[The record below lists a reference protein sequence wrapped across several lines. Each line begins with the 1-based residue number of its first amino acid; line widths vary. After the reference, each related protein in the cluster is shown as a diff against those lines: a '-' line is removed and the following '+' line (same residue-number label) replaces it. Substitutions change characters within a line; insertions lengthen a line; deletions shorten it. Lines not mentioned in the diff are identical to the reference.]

1 VSPPP
6 PPHPDPFTLT
16 FAPRAILS
24 PTLHASLP
32 STGLWLPVRRDIYSI
47 GLKTLITGV
56 PLGFGDR
63 IASVV
68 TRNMLSGLE
77 PGSPIASEA
86 LEILAEMLKRFGPN
100 MESNHSALLSKF
112 LAHVRCIGEG
122 GREGGRSIPG
132 AMVELPRHRSPSHR
146 AIFVWGHAAP
156 TCALCVV
163 CCFCVPLCQ
172 LSASQPAVR
181 KRATACLGNLSVH
194 LSDANLRSL
203 VSSLLDG
210 IQRPAAG
217 QDVRALI
224 QTVGTV
230 SRQVGFRLGRYLP
243 DIVPQMLSSIDHEAP
258 DADEQA
264 TNDLR
269 EICFQVRPPPPHH
282 CL

>member
-1 VSPPP
+1 MATCCRATQTCGTRAHSLARSIPCVPPPP

-122 GREGGRSIPG
+122 GREGGREKYPG
-132 AMVELPRHRSPSHR
+132 CY
-146 AIFVWGHAAP
+146 G
-156 TCALCVV
+156 
-163 CCFCVPLCQ
+163 
-172 LSASQPAVR
+172 
-181 KRATACLGNLSVH
+181 
-194 LSDANLRSL
+194 
-203 VSSLLDG
+203 
-210 IQRPAAG
+210 
-217 QDVRALI
+217 
-224 QTVGTV
+224 
-230 SRQVGFRLGRYLP
+230 
-243 DIVPQMLSSIDHEAP
+243 
-258 DADEQA
+258 
-264 TNDLR
+264 
-269 EICFQVRPPPPHH
+269 
-282 CL
+282 